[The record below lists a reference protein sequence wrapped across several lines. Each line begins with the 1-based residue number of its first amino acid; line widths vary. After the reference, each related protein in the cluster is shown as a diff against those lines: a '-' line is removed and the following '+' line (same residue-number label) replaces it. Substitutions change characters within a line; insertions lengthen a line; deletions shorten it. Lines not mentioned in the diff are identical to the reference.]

1 MHGQLMLEDPFL
13 ITYYHDFEL
22 GRAEHGGEEASDVLP
37 VGRRYHEHV
46 LVVHLVRL
54 GVAGGESRPEELP
67 VLEVL
72 VVSD

>member
-1 MHGQLMLEDPFL
+1 MAISH
-13 ITYYHDFEL
+13 HDFEF
-22 GRAEHGGEEASDVLP
+22 GGAEDWGEEAADVLP

-46 LVVHLVRL
+46 LVVHPVRL